1 MCQVVESVLCVFSG
15 ALEMCCT
22 VQYSIMQYSTV
33 QCSAVQSNTVHCS
46 TVQYN
51 TVCVSV
57 VVPRAMAGSEA
68 CSSVNP
74 SAAPSMGSVINPT
87 VPIVKIG
94 KR

>member
-33 QCSAVQSNTVHCS
+33 QCS

>member
-1 MCQVVESVLCVFSG
+1 MSGGRKCFVCVQWSTRDVLYS
-15 ALEMCCT
+15 T
-22 VQYSIMQYSTV
+22 VQYNAVQYSTV
-33 QCSAVQSNTVHCS
+33 QCS